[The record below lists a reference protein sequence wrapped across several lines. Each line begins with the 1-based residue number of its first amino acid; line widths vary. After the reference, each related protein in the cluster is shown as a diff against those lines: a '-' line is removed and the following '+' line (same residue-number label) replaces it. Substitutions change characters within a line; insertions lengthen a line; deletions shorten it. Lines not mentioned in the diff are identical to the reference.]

1 LTTWNLPVLTTAIGF
16 YLGLFVAVGIPGVAT
31 STGLVTTVQS
41 LTPATH
47 LGRVFATFETAA
59 GALAAVGVLAAGAL
73 ADRFGVVA
81 ILDAQ
86 ALLYV
91 LCGVLALVTL
101 RPSGSAA
108 RAAAA

>member
-1 LTTWNLPVLTTAIGF
+1 
-16 YLGLFVAVGIPGVAT
+16 
-31 STGLVTTVQS
+31 
-41 LTPATH
+41 
-47 LGRVFATFETAA
+47 VFATFEAAA

-91 LCGVLALVTL
+91 ACGVLALVAL
-101 RPSGSAA
+101 RPA
-108 RAAAA
+108 R